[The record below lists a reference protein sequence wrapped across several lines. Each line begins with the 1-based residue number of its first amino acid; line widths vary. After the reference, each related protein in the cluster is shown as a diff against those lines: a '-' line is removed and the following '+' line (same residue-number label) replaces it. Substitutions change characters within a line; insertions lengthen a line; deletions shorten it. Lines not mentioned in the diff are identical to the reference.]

1 MGREHTGLL
10 SGDPGVP
17 SSSAPSL
24 RLTGDSMEMC
34 IQDNPPLCQREAL
47 PPGPAASPGHLGRRG
62 VGRGLPDVAGLI
74 GDKALLGS

>member
-1 MGREHTGLL
+1 
-10 SGDPGVP
+10 
-17 SSSAPSL
+17 
-24 RLTGDSMEMC
+24 MEMC

-47 PPGPAASPGHLGRRG
+47 PPGPAASPGHLGQRG

>member
-1 MGREHTGLL
+1 
-10 SGDPGVP
+10 
-17 SSSAPSL
+17 
-24 RLTGDSMEMC
+24 MEMC
-34 IQDNPPLCQREAL
+34 TQDNPPLCQHEAL